1 MSDLD
6 TQLPEPGP
14 AAGPTP
20 DPAPAAPVS
29 APVAGSA
36 ARRWPAVAVACAV
49 VLAVGAGTGLTVM
62 KVNAADRSAPTKV
75 WAKPKEQKKE
85 AKPGRAKAQGLSARL
100 LPVPKAYRPGPDI
113 DEYGNDK
120 TLSGS
125 EAAARLKRGARNLP
139 SRQREEQGKAI
150 DKLKLRGLAMRSY
163 QLSGSIGFGM
173 DDNHKSLVVE
183 MQLAQMQNRRAG
195 RQLKEFRSE
204 FLRSVGVFPKGP
216 KVKGH
221 RNADCFL
228 APKDSK
234 GKLEMVLCSAYED
247 DVLVTATGYGPKPLN
262 TAEVADLLAQQLD
275 RLTSQG
281 GQLV

>member
-14 AAGPTP
+14 TQ
-20 DPAPAAPVS
+20 DPAPLATVP

-75 WAKPKEQKKE
+75 WAKPKEQKQ
-85 AKPGRAKAQGLSARL
+85 AKPGQAKAQGLSARL
-100 LPVPKAYRPGPDI
+100 LPLPKAYRPGPDI

-120 TLSGS
+120 TLTGR
-125 EAAARLKRGARNLP
+125 EATARLKKGTRNLP
-139 SRQREEQGKAI
+139 SRQREAQDKAI
-150 DKLKLRGLAMRSY
+150 DKLKLRGMAMRSY
-163 QLSGSIGFGM
+163 QLSGSMGWT
-173 DDNHKSLVVE
+173 DEHNKSLVVD

>member
-14 AAGPTP
+14 TQ
-20 DPAPAAPVS
+20 DSAPVATVP

-75 WAKPKEQKKE
+75 WAKPKEQKR
-85 AKPGRAKAQGLSARL
+85 AKPGQAKAQGLSARL
-100 LPVPKAYRPGPDI
+100 LPLPKAYRPGPDI

-120 TLSGS
+120 TLTGR
-125 EAAARLKRGARNLP
+125 EATARLKKGTRNLP
-139 SRQREEQGKAI
+139 SRQREAQDKAI
-150 DKLKLRGLAMRSY
+150 DKLKLRGMAMRSY
-163 QLSGSIGFGM
+163 QLSGSMGWT
-173 DDNHKSLVVE
+173 DEHNKSLVVD

>member
-14 AAGPTP
+14 TQ
-20 DPAPAAPVS
+20 DPAPVATVP

-75 WAKPKEQKKE
+75 WAKPKEQKR
-85 AKPGRAKAQGLSARL
+85 AKPGQAKARGLSARL
-100 LPVPKAYRPGPDI
+100 LPVPKAYQPGPDI

-120 TLSGS
+120 ALNGR
-125 EAAARLKRGARNLP
+125 EAAARLKNGARNLP

-163 QLSGSIGFGM
+163 QLSGSMGFAA
-173 DDNHKSLVVE
+173 DDDKNSLVVE
-183 MQLAQMQNRRAG
+183 IQLAQMQNRRAG
-195 RQLKEFRSE
+195 RQLEEFRSE

-221 RNADCFL
+221 SNADCFL

-234 GKLEMVLCSAYED
+234 GKLEMVVCSAYED
-247 DVLVTATGYGPKPLN
+247 DVLVTTTGYGPKPLD

>member
-6 TQLPEPGP
+6 PQLPEP
-14 AAGPTP
+14 GPTP
-20 DPAPAAPVS
+20 DPAPAATVP
-29 APVAGSA
+29 APVAGGT

-49 VLAVGAGTGLTVM
+49 VLAVGAGTAFTVV
-62 KVNAADRSAPTKV
+62 KVNAADRSAPTTV
-75 WAKPKEQKKE
+75 WAEPKEQKQ
-85 AKPGRAKAQGLSARL
+85 AKPGQAKAQGLGARL

-120 TLSGS
+120 TLTGS
-125 EAAARLKRGARNLP
+125 EATARLKKGARNLP
-139 SRQREEQGKAI
+139 SRQREAQEKAI
-150 DKLKLRGLAMRSY
+150 DKLKVRGMAMRSY
-163 QLSGSIGFGM
+163 QLSGSMGWT
-173 DDNHKSLVVE
+173 DEHNKSLVVDL
-183 MQLAQMQNRRAG
+183 QLAQMQNRRAG

-247 DVLVTATGYGPKPLN
+247 DVLVTATGYGPRPLN

>member
-6 TQLPEPGP
+6 TQLPEPGS
-14 AAGPTP
+14 TP
-20 DPAPAAPVS
+20 DPAP
-29 APVAGSA
+29 VAGVA

-49 VLAVGAGTGLTVM
+49 VLAVGAGTGLTVT

-75 WAKPKEQKKE
+75 WAKPKEQKQ
-85 AKPGRAKAQGLSARL
+85 AKPGQARTQGLSARL
-100 LPVPKAYRPGPDI
+100 LPLPKAYRPGPDI

-120 TLSGS
+120 VITGK
-125 EAAARLKRGARNLP
+125 EATARLKKGARGLP
-139 SRQREEQGKAI
+139 SRQREEQGRAI
-150 DKLKLRGLAMRSY
+150 DKLKLRGMAMRSY
-163 QLSGSIGFGM
+163 QLSGYMGWT
-173 DDNHKSLVVE
+173 DEHNKSLVVD

-247 DVLVTATGYGPKPLN
+247 DVLVTVTGYGPKPLN
-262 TAEVADLLAQQLD
+262 TTEVADLLARQLD

>member
-1 MSDLD
+1 VSDLD

-14 AAGPTP
+14 TP
-20 DPAPAAPVS
+20 DPAPVAPVP

-49 VLAVGAGTGLTVM
+49 VLAVAAGTGLTVM

-85 AKPGRAKAQGLSARL
+85 EAKPGTAKAQGLSARL

-150 DKLKLRGLAMRSY
+150 DKLKLRGMAMRSY
-163 QLSGSIGFGM
+163 QLSGSMGFAA
-173 DDNHKSLVVE
+173 DDTKKSLVVE

-234 GKLEMVLCSAYED
+234 DKLEMVLCSAYED

>member
-6 TQLPEPGP
+6 PQLPEPGP
-14 AAGPTP
+14 TP
-20 DPAPAAPVS
+20 DPTPAATVP

-49 VLAVGAGTGLTVM
+49 VLAVGAGAGLTVM
-62 KVNAADRSAPTKV
+62 KVDAADRSAPTTV
-75 WAKPKEQKKE
+75 WAKPKKQKQ
-85 AKPGRAKAQGLSARL
+85 AKPGRAEAQGLSARL
-100 LPVPKAYRPGPDI
+100 LPVPEGYRLGPDI

-120 TLSGS
+120 TLTRG
-125 EAAARLKRGARNLP
+125 EATARLKKGTRNLP
-139 SRQREEQGKAI
+139 SRQREAQDKAI
-150 DKLKLRGLAMRSY
+150 DKLKFRGLAMRSY
-163 QLSGSIGFGM
+163 QLSGSIGFGS

-183 MQLAQMQNRRAG
+183 MQLAQIQNRRAG

-234 GKLEMVLCSAYED
+234 GKLAMVLCSAYED
-247 DVLVTATGYGPKPLN
+247 DVLVTATGYGPRPLN
-262 TAEVADLLAQQLD
+262 TTEVADLLAQQLD

>member
-14 AAGPTP
+14 TPGPTP
-20 DPAPAAPVS
+20 DPAPVATDP

-36 ARRWPAVAVACAV
+36 ARRWPVVAVACAV

-75 WAKPKEQKKE
+75 WAKPKEQKQ
-85 AKPGRAKAQGLSARL
+85 AKPGQAKAQGLSARL

-120 TLSGS
+120 SLSGS
-125 EAAARLKRGARNLP
+125 EATARLKKGTRNLP
-139 SRQREEQGKAI
+139 SRQREAQDKAI
-150 DKLKLRGLAMRSY
+150 DKLKVRGMAMRSY
-163 QLSGSIGFGM
+163 QLSGSMGFGM
-173 DDNHKSLVVE
+173 DDDKKSLVVE
-183 MQLAQMQNRRAG
+183 IQLAQMQNRRAG

>member
-6 TQLPEPGP
+6 PQLPEPGP
-14 AAGPTP
+14 TP
-20 DPAPAAPVS
+20 DTTPAATVP
-29 APVAGSA
+29 APVARSA

-49 VLAVGAGTGLTVM
+49 VLAVGAGTAFTVV
-62 KVNAADRSAPTKV
+62 KVNAADRSAPTTV
-75 WAKPKEQKKE
+75 WAKPKEQKQ
-85 AKPGRAKAQGLSARL
+85 AKPGQAKAQGLSARL

-120 TLSGS
+120 TLTGS
-125 EAAARLKRGARNLP
+125 EATARLKKGARNLP
-139 SRQREEQGKAI
+139 SRQREAQEKAI
-150 DKLKLRGLAMRSY
+150 DKLKVRGMAMRSY
-163 QLSGSIGFGM
+163 QLSGSMGWT
-173 DDNHKSLVVE
+173 DEHNKSLVVDL
-183 MQLAQMQNRRAG
+183 QLAQMQNRRAG

-247 DVLVTATGYGPKPLN
+247 DVLVTATGYGPRPLN

>member
-6 TQLPEPGP
+6 PQFPEP
-14 AAGPTP
+14 GPTP
-20 DPAPAAPVS
+20 DPTPAATVP

-36 ARRWPAVAVACAV
+36 ARRRPAVVVAVACAV

-62 KVNAADRSAPTKV
+62 KVDAADRSAPTTV
-75 WAKPKEQKKE
+75 WAKPKEQKQ

-100 LPVPKAYRPGPDI
+100 LPVPEAYRPGPDI

-120 TLSGS
+120 TLTGG
-125 EAAARLKRGARNLP
+125 EAAARLKRGTRNLP
-139 SRQREEQGKAI
+139 SRQREAQDKAI
-150 DKLKLRGLAMRSY
+150 DKLKLRGMAMRSY

-173 DDNHKSLVVE
+173 DDNQKSLVVE

-228 APKDSK
+228 APKDRK
-234 GKLEMVLCSAYED
+234 GKLAMVLCSAYED
-247 DVLVTATGYGPKPLN
+247 DVLVTATGYGPRPLN

>member
-1 MSDLD
+1 
-6 TQLPEPGP
+6 
-14 AAGPTP
+14 
-20 DPAPAAPVS
+20 
-29 APVAGSA
+29 
-36 ARRWPAVAVACAV
+36 VAVACAV

-75 WAKPKEQKKE
+75 WAKSKEQKKE
-85 AKPGRAKAQGLSARL
+85 EAKPGTAKAQGLSARL

-150 DKLKLRGLAMRSY
+150 DKLKLRGMAMRSY
-163 QLSGSIGFGM
+163 QLSGSMGFAA
-173 DDNHKSLVVE
+173 DDTKKSLVVE

>member
-1 MSDLD
+1 VSDLD
-6 TQLPEPGP
+6 TQLPDSDSDPEHEPEPVPGR
-14 AAGPTP
+14 AAR
-20 DPAPAAPVS
+20 
-29 APVAGSA
+29 
-36 ARRWPAVAVACAV
+36 RRWPAVAVACAV

-75 WAKPKEQKKE
+75 WAKPKKPKKQKT
-85 AKPGRAKAQGLSARL
+85 AKHGPAKAQGLSARL

-120 TLSGS
+120 TLTGR
-125 EAAARLKRGARNLP
+125 EATARLKKGTRNLP
-139 SRQREEQGKAI
+139 SRQREAQDKAI

-163 QLSGSIGFGM
+163 QLSGSIGFAAD
-173 DDNHKSLVVE
+173 DDNKSLVVE

-204 FLRSVGVFPKGP
+204 FLRSVGLFPKGP

-247 DVLVTATGYGPKPLN
+247 DVLVTATGYGPKPLD
-262 TAEVADLLAQQLD
+262 TTEVADLLAQQLD

>member
-14 AAGPTP
+14 TP
-20 DPAPAAPVS
+20 DPAP
-29 APVAGSA
+29 VAGVA

-49 VLAVGAGTGLTVM
+49 VLAVGAGTGLTVT

-75 WAKPKEQKKE
+75 WAKPKEQKQ
-85 AKPGRAKAQGLSARL
+85 AKPGQARTQGLSARL
-100 LPVPKAYRPGPDI
+100 LPLPKAYRPGPDI

-120 TLSGS
+120 VITGK
-125 EAAARLKRGARNLP
+125 EATARLKKGARGLP
-139 SRQREEQGKAI
+139 SRQREEQGRAI
-150 DKLKLRGLAMRSY
+150 DKLKLRGMAMRSY
-163 QLSGSIGFGM
+163 QLSGYMGWT
-173 DDNHKSLVVE
+173 DEHNKSLVVD

-262 TAEVADLLAQQLD
+262 TTEVADLLARQLD

>member
-14 AAGPTP
+14 TP
-20 DPAPAAPVS
+20 DPAPVAPDP
-29 APVAGSA
+29 APVAGGA

-75 WAKPKEQKKE
+75 WAKPKEQKQ

-120 TLSGS
+120 TLGGS
-125 EAAARLKRGARNLP
+125 EAAARLKRGTRNLP
-139 SRQREEQGKAI
+139 SRQREAQDKAI
-150 DKLKLRGLAMRSY
+150 DKLKLRGMAMRSY
-163 QLSGSIGFGM
+163 QLSGYMGWT
-173 DDNHKSLVVE
+173 DEHNKSLVVD

>member
-14 AAGPTP
+14 TP
-20 DPAPAAPVS
+20 DPAPVAPDP
-29 APVAGSA
+29 APVAGGA

-75 WAKPKEQKKE
+75 WAKPKEQKQ

-120 TLSGS
+120 TLGGS
-125 EAAARLKRGARNLP
+125 EAAARLKRGTRNLP
-139 SRQREEQGKAI
+139 SRQREAQDKAI
-150 DKLKLRGLAMRSY
+150 DKLKLRGMAMRSY
-163 QLSGSIGFGM
+163 QLSGYMGWT
-173 DDNHKSLVVE
+173 DEHNKSLVVD

-262 TAEVADLLAQQLD
+262 TTEVADLLAQQLD